1 MFKKVRLKIFL
12 GSRLGA
18 TLTLLSLTACDA
30 LPYRI
35 VRTEVF
41 DEMVR
46 ERASWHLT
54 ALRGDTALCRITV
67 RATPPAELTA
77 DESGPPSGGNVAS
90 SDSVD
95 PASPVRGFV
104 EMRPPGPDESEMTAW
119 LVGANVRVPRSWRTW
134 RIEAEEFQDFTVL
147 ERVAV
152 DAAGHGTLER
162 ALVRFTVMDGNGRGL
177 SVDGSLSYHYVLIGD
192 GSGWKS
198 AGFTPTRVERVG
210 RW

>member
-1 MFKKVRLKIFL
+1 MKISV
-12 GSRLGA
+12 GSRWSAALA
-18 TLTLLSLTACDA
+18 LMSLTACDA

-46 ERASWHLT
+46 ERASWHRT

-67 RATPPAELTA
+67 RATPAVNPAA
-77 DESGPPSGGNVAS
+77 DTSGPSSGGDVAS
-90 SDSVD
+90 SDSVA
-95 PASPVRGFV
+95 PAPRGRGFV
-104 EMRPPGPDESEMTAW
+104 EMRPPGPDEFEMTAW

-134 RIEAEEFQDFTVL
+134 RIETGEVQDFTVL

-152 DAAGHGTLER
+152 DAPGHGTLER
-162 ALVRFTVMDGNGRGL
+162 ALVRFTVVDDKGRGL
-177 SVDGSLSYHYVLIGD
+177 SVDGSLSYHYGPIGD
-192 GSGWKS
+192 GSGWKP
-198 AGFTPTRVERVG
+198 AGFTPTRAERVG